1 MPGWL
6 QVYANHS
13 PMTSAV
19 NALRGLFNGT
29 PASDDIVATL
39 AWSAGILL
47 VFATLS
53 IRKYRSQSR

>member
-1 MPGWL
+1 
-6 QVYANHS
+6 
-13 PMTSAV
+13 MTSAV